1 MTSGTGTCLLTAT
14 FSGDSNYNSATL
26 TQTTLGVKVPIT
38 VTANNAAMTFGQ
50 AIPTFT
56 ASYSGFVNNQN
67 QSVLSGSPSLTTT
80 AAPFSPPGTYTIA
93 DALGTL
99 ASANYSFQA
108 FKNGTLTINATAGV
122 PPSGN
127 GCDGAYQGGAFTG
140 DIKVAPNQVC
150 EIFGGVVNGSVTST
164 GGVVILLA
172 GTTVT
177 GNVNISGTATGSDA
191 TGPIQICG
199 ATVKGNLTIQTDHSA
214 ITLGGTNCGTTAVD
228 GNLIVQNDSGAASI
242 TSVTISGSL
251 TAETNTGTILL
262 SGNTVGKNI
271 QVLNN
276 TDAATNATQV
286 LNNNVSQNPGVHRQ
300 YQHYRSRE
308 HGEIEAGSMRDL
320 LDGSSRTS

>member
-1 MTSGTGTCLLTAT
+1 MMTSGTGTCSLTAT
-14 FSGDSNYNSATL
+14 WAADNNYSSASL
-26 TQTTLGVKVPIT
+26 TQATAATKVALA
-38 VTANNAAMTFGQ
+38 VTANNATITFGQ

-56 ASYSGFVNNQN
+56 ASYSGFVNGDT

-80 AAPFSPPGTYTIA
+80 ATPFSPPGTYTIA

-108 FKNGTLTINATAGV
+108 FNNGTLTINATAGV

-127 GCDGAYQGGAFTG
+127 GCNGAYQGGTFTG

-150 EIFGGVVNGSVTST
+150 EIDGGVVNGKVTST

-199 ATVKGNLTIQTDHSA
+199 ATIKGNLTIQTDHSA

-228 GNLIVQNDSGAASI
+228 GNLIVQNDSGAVSI
-242 TSVTISGSL
+242 TSVTVSGSL
-251 TAETNTGTILL
+251 TAQTNTGTILL
-262 SGNTVGKNI
+262 SGNTVGKNM

-276 TDAATNATQV
+276 TDAAKNATQV
-286 LNNNVSQNPGVHRQ
+286 LNNHVSQNLVCSGN
-300 YQHYRSRE
+300 
-308 HGEIEAGSMRDL
+308 
-320 LDGSSRTS
+320 TSITGQGNTAKLKQGQCATF